1 MAKHTLKIL
10 RCSLCMKGLNISRE
24 CESMSSENVSIAD
37 SPDSAS
43 TILKNLRLANVNRL
57 IYAQSK
63 IKSIRNS

>member
-1 MAKHTLKIL
+1 MAKYTLKIL
-10 RCSLCMKGLNISRE
+10 RCSLCMKGLNISCE

-43 TILKNLRLANVNRL
+43 TILKNLHLANANRL
-57 IYAQSK
+57 IYAQLK